1 MRVPRFGREEV
12 AVVEEERRPLRSTRA
27 RVLLA
32 VLAAL
37 VVLSAALWFTRVPIA
52 RGFIDRSFA
61 ANDVPARYRI
71 EDLGFRRQRLT
82 DVVIGDPADPDL
94 VADWVE
100 TRVSLV
106 GAKPGLTA
114 VRAGRVRLRGVLRNG
129 RVSLG
134 ALDRLLPAPSGG
146 PFVLPAIDLSVDDAR
161 MRLGTPTGVFGLKLS
176 GSGRLDD
183 GFRGT
188 LAAVTADMSVGGCNL
203 RRPSAVLDIAVQRA
217 APKIT
222 GPVRM
227 QALRCDGVAVAA
239 PEARVDVA
247 LAPALDRWDGSAGLR
262 TGAITASAVRLGSV
276 AGQVSFTGTPARTE
290 GDAQLRGETLTSA
303 PVRGGAILFAG
314 TWRVAAGRALAAG
327 RFEGRDLA
335 LSPQASARLVRAADG
350 VAGTPLAPLAN
361 AATRAGAAAAARF
374 NLAGEMAIGNARG
387 RPLLTVQQMTLA
399 AASGASARFGEGAGL
414 VIGEAG
420 GFRADGQLHVGGG
433 GLPTARVDLEQ
444 SRAGGPVS
452 GRISL
457 ARYAVGSASLDTAP
471 ARFSLAPGGDW
482 RLTTVATLTGPL
494 GGSGSVEGF
503 QIPLDVRASAGG
515 IMVDPSC
522 VPARFD
528 ALTVSG
534 LRLRPAQLTLCPLD
548 GGLVRVTRGRLIGG
562 VQTQA
567 ARLAGTLG
575 GSPLSLALGDAQWR
589 HAQADFALR
598 GVAARIGRPGSMTRM
613 DFGQLNGRVVNGGAI
628 QGTFAQGAA
637 QIGNVPLLLSGAQG
651 NWRFADTVL
660 NLSGGLD
667 VADADPSPRFI
678 PLTARDV
685 SLQLAG
691 NIIDAK
697 GTLITP
703 AKQVKV
709 ADVTIRHA
717 LSSGQGRAQLAV
729 PGITFGD
736 GFQPEELTR
745 LTYGVVA
752 DVRGTVR
759 GRGDIAWS
767 PDGVTSTGTFGT
779 ENADL
784 AAAFGPVSGIKGQV
798 QFTDLLALESAP
810 DQVITVA
817 EINPGVPVTDGRIEY
832 QLLRDLRIAVKG
844 GRWPFGGGVLTLR
857 PSLLDFSSPQARR
870 LTFEADGVEARQF
883 LQQFDFKNLDA
894 TGVFDGV
901 LPMVFDQSGGYVENG
916 RLVVRE
922 GGGTLAYLGEL
933 TKEDLG
939 TWGNI
944 AFQALRSLRYRNL
957 ELVMNGPL
965 AGEMITEVRFAGVS
979 QGEGAKSNFLI
990 RRLQRLPFVFNI
1002 RIKAPFRGL
1011 IDTAASFYDPKRL
1024 VERNLPALL
1033 EEQNKRADPPAI
1045 QPPASENKP

>member
-1 MRVPRFGREEV
+1 M

-32 VLAAL
+32 LLATLIVLLAAL
-37 VVLSAALWFTRVPIA
+37 WLTRVPIA
-52 RGFIDRSFA
+52 RSFIDRSFA
-61 ANDVPARYRI
+61 ANNVPARYRI
-71 EDLGFRRQRLT
+71 KDLGFQRQRLT
-82 DVVIGDPADPDL
+82 NVVIGDPADPDL

-100 TRVSLV
+100 TRLSVV
-106 GAKPGLTA
+106 GGTPAVTA
-114 VRAGRVRLRGVLRNG
+114 VRAGRVRLRGVLRDG

-134 ALDRLLPAPSGG
+134 ALDRLLPAPSGQ
-146 PFVLPAIDLSVDDAR
+146 PFALPAINLTVDDAR
-161 MRLGTPTGVFGLKLS
+161 MRLDTPLGAIGLKLS
-176 GSGRLDD
+176 GRGRLDD
-183 GFRGT
+183 GFRGK
-188 LAAVTADMSVGGCNL
+188 LAAVTADLSVGGCSL
-203 RRPSAVLDIAVQRA
+203 RGPSAVLDIAVRRA
-217 APKIT
+217 APTIA
-222 GPVRM
+222 GPVRV
-227 QALRCDGVAVAA
+227 QALQCAGVAVAA
-239 PEARVDVA
+239 PQARVDVA
-247 LAPALDRWDGSAGLR
+247 LAQALDRWEGAVALR
-262 TGAITASAVRLGSV
+262 TGAITIADAARLGSV
-276 AGQVSFTGTPARTE
+276 AGQVNFTGTPARTE
-290 GDAQLRGETLTSA
+290 GDAQLRGERLTAA
-303 PVRGGAILFAG
+303 PVNGAAVLFGG

-335 LSPQASARLVRAADG
+335 LSPAYRGRLEQAADG
-350 VAGTPLAPLAN
+350 VAGTPLAPRAI
-361 AATRAGAAAAARF
+361 AATRAAAAAAERF
-374 NLAGEMAIGNARG
+374 TVAGEMAIGNARD
-387 RPLLTVQQMTLA
+387 RPLMTVRQMA
-399 AASGASARFGEGAGL
+399 VDAVSGASVRFGEGAGL
-414 VIGEAG
+414 VVGEQG
-420 GFRADGQLHVGGG
+420 GFRADGLLRVGGG
-433 GLPTARVDLEQ
+433 GLPTGQVALVQ
-444 SRAGGPVS
+444 ARAGGPVS
-452 GRISL
+452 GRINL
-457 ARYAVGSASLDTAP
+457 ARYAVDGAGLEIIP
-471 ARFSLAPGGDW
+471 ARFTIAPTGDW
-482 RLTTVATLTGPL
+482 RLITTATLSGPL
-494 GGSGSVEGF
+494 GGSGRVDALR
-503 QIPLDVRASAGG
+503 IPLDVRANAAG

-562 VQTQA
+562 VQIKA
-567 ARLAGTLG
+567 ERLAGTLG
-575 GSPLSLALGDAQWR
+575 GSPLDLAVGEAQWR
-589 HAQADFALR
+589 HAQADFAIR
-598 GVAARIGRPGSMTRM
+598 DIAARIGRPDSMTRL

-628 QGTFAQGAA
+628 RGTFAQGAA
-637 QIGNVPLLLSGAQG
+637 QIGTVPLLLSGAQG
-651 NWRFADTVL
+651 GWRFANGAL
-660 NLSGGLD
+660 NLSGELG

-691 NIIDAK
+691 NIIDAN
-697 GTLITP
+697 GTLIAP

-745 LTYGVVA
+745 LTFGVIA

-767 PDGVTSTGTFGT
+767 PKGVTSTGTFGT
-779 ENADL
+779 ENANF
-784 AAAFGPVSGIKGQV
+784 AAAFGPVSGITGQV
-798 QFTDLLALESAP
+798 RFTDLLALESAP
-810 DQVITVA
+810 GQVVTVA

-844 GRWPFGGGVLTLR
+844 GRWPFCGGVLTLR
-857 PSLLDFSSPQARR
+857 PSFLDFSSPQERR

-901 LPMVFDQSGGYVENG
+901 LPMVFDQTGGRVENG

-933 TKEDLG
+933 TEKDLG

-965 AGEMITEVRFAGVS
+965 AGEMVTEVRFAGVS

-990 RRLQRLPFVFNI
+990 RRLQRLPFVFNV
-1002 RIKAPFRGL
+1002 RIEAPFRGL